1 MIAAVILESAKM
13 RLRLPSLLIT
23 DDDHDFRETL
33 RVVFEPRFRTLLAGD
48 GEEALRIVRDEEV
61 HLVLLDMH
69 MPKLTGLETLLRVK
83 QFKSRLPCIL
93 LSAGLDDSLI
103 RQAQLAQAFSVLSK
117 PITRQQLTST
127 VDAAM
132 RRIYNWD
139 SNNPQEPGN
148 SPRSDDG

>member
-1 MIAAVILESAKM
+1 M
-13 RLRLPSLLIT
+13 RLELPSLLIT

-33 RVVFEPRFRTLLAGD
+33 RVVFESRFRTLLASD
-48 GEEALRIVRDEEV
+48 GEEALQIVQKEEV
-61 HLVLLDMH
+61 HLLLLDMH
-69 MPKLTGLETLLRVK
+69 MPKLTGLETLRRVK

-93 LSAGLDDSLI
+93 LSAGLNENLI
-103 RQAQLAQAFSVLSK
+103 RQAQLAQAFSVLAK

-139 SNNPQEPGN
+139 GNEPGN
-148 SPRSDDG
+148 PAISPAG

>member
-1 MIAAVILESAKM
+1 M
-13 RLRLPSLLIT
+13 RLQLPSILIT

-48 GEEALRIVRDEEV
+48 GEEALQIVRDEEV
-61 HLVLLDMH
+61 HLLLLDMH
-69 MPKLTGLETLLRVK
+69 MPKLTGLETLRRVK

-93 LSAGLDDSLI
+93 LSAGLNDSLI

-127 VDAAM
+127 VEAAM
-132 RRIYNWD
+132 RRIYNWESD
-139 SNNPQEPGN
+139 EPEAPGN
-148 SPRSDDG
+148 SPRSRGG